1 MFASA
6 HGTAP
11 CPARGCESERFEW
24 NQSWLARLFVP
35 TFNLWRTHFG
45 RESHETHVAGFH
57 DRARTCELAGPGA
70 ADRAGAAGGTWPRRC
85 CSSRGTGTLGG
96 TAAGAPAPKPIPEQA
111 EHQVRA
117 QSLLGVDVS
126 NGQDTIGE
134 VSDLVVTDD
143 GRVDAI
149 VVGVGGFLGIGEKR
163 VALAWDSV
171 KLTEQDGGRVILVS
185 ATREQLEGMPT
196 YKTLEDKQAE
206 ADAAAAQQ
214 QMQQQQ
220 QGGVPSPGVAPPAP
234 APAPA
239 PSNQ

>member
-1 MFASA
+1 MRRVLLVSTAVLGLASLPA
-6 HGTAP
+6 LAQQAQPAP
-11 CPARGCESERFEW
+11 QGH
-24 NQSWLARLFVP
+24 Q
-35 TFNLWRTHFG
+35 
-45 RESHETHVAGFH
+45 
-57 DRARTCELAGPGA
+57 
-70 ADRAGAAGGTWPRRC
+70 
-85 CSSRGTGTLGG
+85 
-96 TAAGAPAPKPIPEQA
+96 APAVTGPAPEPIPEQA

-149 VVGVGGFLGIGEKR
+149 VVGIGGFLGIGEKP
-163 VALAWDSV
+163 VALAWDSI
-171 KLTEQDGGRVILVS
+171 KLTEQDGSRVILVS

-214 QMQQQQ
+214 QVQQQ
-220 QGGVPSPGVAPPAP
+220 QGLVPSPGVAPPAP
-234 APAPA
+234 APAP
-239 PSNQ
+239 SNQ

>member
-1 MFASA
+1 MRRVLLVSTAVLGLASLPA
-6 HGTAP
+6 LAQQAEPVQPAVPGT
-11 CPARGCESERFEW
+11 
-24 NQSWLARLFVP
+24 
-35 TFNLWRTHFG
+35 
-45 RESHETHVAGFH
+45 
-57 DRARTCELAGPGA
+57 GA
-70 ADRAGAAGGTWPRRC
+70 APAEAPAP
-85 CSSRGTGTLGG
+85 STGT
-96 TAAGAPAPKPIPEQA
+96 TAGAPAPKPIPEQA

-134 VSDLVVTDD
+134 VSDLVVTED
-143 GRVDAI
+143 GRVEAI
-149 VVGVGGFLGIGEKR
+149 VVGVGGFLGIGEKP

-171 KLTEQDGGRVILVS
+171 KLTEQDGSRVILVS

-214 QMQQQQ
+214 QVQQQQ
-220 QGGVPSPGVAPPAP
+220 QGLVPSPGVAPAAP
-234 APAPA
+234 APVPA

>member
-1 MFASA
+1 MKRALLVSTAVLGLASLPA
-6 HGTAP
+6 LAQQAEPVQPAP
-11 CPARGCESERFEW
+11 EG
-24 NQSWLARLFVP
+24 Q
-35 TFNLWRTHFG
+35 
-45 RESHETHVAGFH
+45 
-57 DRARTCELAGPGA
+57 
-70 ADRAGAAGGTWPRRC
+70 
-85 CSSRGTGTLGG
+85 
-96 TAAGAPAPKPIPEQA
+96 APAVTGPAPEPIPEQA

-143 GRVDAI
+143 GRVEAI
-149 VVGVGGFLGIGEKR
+149 VVGVGGFLGIGEKP

-171 KLTEQDGGRVILVS
+171 KLTEQDGSRVILVS

-214 QMQQQQ
+214 QVQQQQ
-220 QGGVPSPGVAPPAP
+220 QGLVPSPGVAPAAP
-234 APAPA
+234 APVPA

>member
-1 MFASA
+1 M
-6 HGTAP
+6 
-11 CPARGCESERFEW
+11 
-24 NQSWLARLFVP
+24 
-35 TFNLWRTHFG
+35 
-45 RESHETHVAGFH
+45 
-57 DRARTCELAGPGA
+57 
-70 ADRAGAAGGTWPRRC
+70 
-85 CSSRGTGTLGG
+85 
-96 TAAGAPAPKPIPEQA
+96 
-111 EHQVRA
+111 
-117 QSLLGVDVS
+117 S

-163 VALAWDSV
+163 VALAWDSI

-239 PSNQ
+239 PSNP

>member
-1 MFASA
+1 MKRVLLVSTAVLGLASLPA
-6 HGTAP
+6 LAQQAEPVPPAIPGT
-11 CPARGCESERFEW
+11 
-24 NQSWLARLFVP
+24 
-35 TFNLWRTHFG
+35 
-45 RESHETHVAGFH
+45 
-57 DRARTCELAGPGA
+57 GA
-70 ADRAGAAGGTWPRRC
+70 APAEAPAPSAGT
-85 CSSRGTGTLGG
+85 T
-96 TAAGAPAPKPIPEQA
+96 AGAPAPKPIPEQA

-134 VSDLVVTDD
+134 VSDLVVTED
-143 GRVDAI
+143 GRVEAI
-149 VVGVGGFLGIGEKR
+149 VVGVGGFLGIGEKP

-171 KLTEQDGGRVILVS
+171 KLTEQDGSRVILVS

-220 QGGVPSPGVAPPAP
+220 QQGVVPSPGVAPPAL

>member
-1 MFASA
+1 MRRILLVS
-6 HGTAP
+6 TAALGLAAL
-11 CPARGCESERFEW
+11 PA
-24 NQSWLARLFVP
+24 LAQQTEPVP
-35 TFNLWRTHFG
+35 PA
-45 RESHETHVAGFH
+45 V
-57 DRARTCELAGPGA
+57 P
-70 ADRAGAAGGTWPRRC
+70 
-85 CSSRGTGTLGG
+85 GTG
-96 TAAGAPAPKPIPEQA
+96 AEAPSAGAPVPKPIPEQT

-126 NGQDTIGE
+126 NGKETIGE

-171 KLTEQDGGRVILVS
+171 KFTEQDEGRVILVS

-214 QMQQQQ
+214 QMQQQ
-220 QGGVPSPGVAPPAP
+220 GGVPSPGVAPPAP

-239 PSNQ
+239 PSNP

>member
-1 MFASA
+1 MRRVLLVSTAVLGLASLPA
-6 HGTAP
+6 LAQQAEPVQPAAP
-11 CPARGCESERFEW
+11 D
-24 NQSWLARLFVP
+24 
-35 TFNLWRTHFG
+35 T
-45 RESHETHVAGFH
+45 
-57 DRARTCELAGPGA
+57 GA
-70 ADRAGAAGGTWPRRC
+70 APAEAPAPSAGT
-85 CSSRGTGTLGG
+85 T
-96 TAAGAPAPKPIPEQA
+96 AGAPAPKPIPEQA

-134 VSDLVVTDD
+134 VSDLVVTDE
-143 GRVDAI
+143 GRVEAI
-149 VVGVGGFLGIGEKR
+149 VVGVGGFLGIGQKS
-163 VALAWDSV
+163 VALAWDSI
-171 KLTEQDGGRVILVS
+171 KLTEQDGDRMILVS

-214 QMQQQQ
+214 QLQQQQ
-220 QGGVPSPGVAPPAP
+220 QGVAPGVGVAPAP

>member
-1 MFASA
+1 MA
-6 HGTAP
+6 HGSGKGWAWS
-11 CPARGCESERFEW
+11 CS
-24 NQSWLARLFVP
+24 VP
-35 TFNLWRTHFG
+35 TFVLWRTHLGG
-45 RESHETHVAGFH
+45 RAAMKRVLLVSTAVLGLASLPALAQQAEPVPPAIPGTG
-57 DRARTCELAGPGA
+57 AGPA
-70 ADRAGAAGGTWPRRC
+70 E
-85 CSSRGTGTLGG
+85 
-96 TAAGAPAPKPIPEQA
+96 APAPSAGTTAGVPAPQPIPEQA

-149 VVGVGGFLGIGEKR
+149 VVGVGGFLGIGEKL

-171 KLTEQDGGRVILVS
+171 KLTEQDGARVILVS
-185 ATREQLEGMPT
+185 TTREQLEGMPT

-214 QMQQQQ
+214 QVQQQ
-220 QGGVPSPGVAPPAP
+220 QGGMPSVGMAPPAPPPAP
-234 APAPA
+234 APAPQ
-239 PSNQ
+239 PGNQ

>member
-1 MFASA
+1 MRRMLLVSTAVLGLTSLPTLA
-6 HGTAP
+6 QQAEPVQPAVPGT
-11 CPARGCESERFEW
+11 
-24 NQSWLARLFVP
+24 
-35 TFNLWRTHFG
+35 
-45 RESHETHVAGFH
+45 
-57 DRARTCELAGPGA
+57 GA
-70 ADRAGAAGGTWPRRC
+70 APAEAPAP
-85 CSSRGTGTLGG
+85 STGT
-96 TAAGAPAPKPIPEQA
+96 TAGAPAPQPIPEQA

-134 VSDLVVTDD
+134 VSDLVVTED
-143 GRVDAI
+143 GQVEAI
-149 VVGVGGFLGIGEKR
+149 VVGVGGFLGIGQKR
-163 VALAWDSV
+163 VALAWDSI

-220 QGGVPSPGVAPPAP
+220 GGVPSVGVAPSAPAP

-239 PSNQ
+239 PSKP

>member
-1 MFASA
+1 M
-6 HGTAP
+6 
-11 CPARGCESERFEW
+11 
-24 NQSWLARLFVP
+24 P
-35 TFNLWRTHFG
+35 TFLLWRTHFG

-57 DRARTCELAGPGA
+57 GRARIGELAGPGA
-70 ADRAGAAGGTWPRRC
+70 ADRAGAAGGTWHRR
-85 CSSRGTGTLGG
+85 CSSRGTGRRT
-96 TAAGAPAPKPIPEQA
+96 TAGAPAPKPIPEQA

-143 GRVDAI
+143 GRVEAI

-163 VALAWDSV
+163 VALAWDSI

>member
-1 MFASA
+1 MRRMLLVSTAALGLASL
-6 HGTAP
+6 
-11 CPARGCESERFEW
+11 PA
-24 NQSWLARLFVP
+24 LAQQAEPVP
-35 TFNLWRTHFG
+35 PAVT
-45 RESHETHVAGFH
+45 
-57 DRARTCELAGPGA
+57 GPGA
-70 ADRAGAAGGTWPRRC
+70 AAPAEAPSAAT
-85 CSSRGTGTLGG
+85 T
-96 TAAGAPAPKPIPEQA
+96 AGAPAPKPIPEQA

-126 NGQDTIGE
+126 NGQDTIGK

-163 VALAWDSV
+163 VALAWDSI

-214 QMQQQQ
+214 QLQQQQ

>member
-1 MFASA
+1 MEQLHAQPEAANVKDLDGTS
-6 HGTAP
+6 HGWP
-11 CPARGCESERFEW
+11 GC
-24 NQSWLARLFVP
+24 LMP
-35 TFNLWRTHFG
+35 TFLLWRTHFG
-45 RESHETHVAGFH
+45 RESHETHVAGF
-57 DRARTCELAGPGA
+57 DGRARLGELAGPGA

-85 CSSRGTGTLGG
+85 SPAEAPAATT
-96 TAAGAPAPKPIPEQA
+96 AGAPAPKPIPEQA

-126 NGQDTIGE
+126 NGQDTIGK

-163 VALAWDSV
+163 VALAWDSI

-214 QMQQQQ
+214 QLQQQQ

>member
-1 MFASA
+1 MKRILLVSTAVLGLASM
-6 HGTAP
+6 
-11 CPARGCESERFEW
+11 PA
-24 NQSWLARLFVP
+24 LAQQAEP
-35 TFNLWRTHFG
+35 
-45 RESHETHVAGFH
+45 A
-57 DRARTCELAGPGA
+57 ARS
-70 ADRAGAAGGTWPRRC
+70 TWPRC
-85 CSSRGTGTLGG
+85 CPGRGTGTVGG
-96 TAAGAPAPKPIPEQA
+96 DHRRRAGAGADPGQA

-134 VSDLVVTDD
+134 VSDLVVTED
-143 GRVDAI
+143 GRVEAI

-163 VALAWDSV
+163 VALAWDSI
-171 KLTEQDGGRVILVS
+171 KLTEQDGARVILVS

-220 QGGVPSPGVAPPAP
+220 QGVVPSPGVAPPAP

>member
-1 MFASA
+1 MRRMLLVSTTVLGLASL
-6 HGTAP
+6 
-11 CPARGCESERFEW
+11 PA
-24 NQSWLARLFVP
+24 LAQQTEPVP
-35 TFNLWRTHFG
+35 PA
-45 RESHETHVAGFH
+45 VP
-57 DRARTCELAGPGA
+57 GPGA
-70 ADRAGAAGGTWPRRC
+70 AAPAEAPAP
-85 CSSRGTGTLGG
+85 SAG

-111 EHQVRA
+111 EDQIRA
-117 QSLLGVDVS
+117 QSMLGIDVS
-126 NGQDTIGE
+126 NGQDTIGK

-149 VVGVGGFLGIGEKR
+149 VVGVGGFLGIGQKR
-163 VALAWDSV
+163 VALAWNSV
-171 KLTEQDGGRVILVS
+171 KLTEQDGGPVILVS

-220 QGGVPSPGVAPPAP
+220 GGVPSVGVAPSAPAP

-239 PSNQ
+239 PSKP

>member
-1 MFASA
+1 MKRVLLVS
-6 HGTAP
+6 TAVIGLTSL
-11 CPARGCESERFEW
+11 PA
-24 NQSWLARLFVP
+24 LAQQAEPVQP
-35 TFNLWRTHFG
+35 APEGQAPAVT
-45 RESHETHVAGFH
+45 
-57 DRARTCELAGPGA
+57 
-70 ADRAGAAGGTWPRRC
+70 
-85 CSSRGTGTLGG
+85 
-96 TAAGAPAPKPIPEQA
+96 APAPEPIPEQA

-143 GRVDAI
+143 GRVEAI
-149 VVGVGGFLGIGEKR
+149 VVGVGGFLGIGEKP
-163 VALAWDSV
+163 VALAWDSI
-171 KLTEQDGGRVILVS
+171 KLTEQDGSRVILVS

-214 QMQQQQ
+214 QVQQQQQQ
-220 QGGVPSPGVAPPAP
+220 QGGVPSPGVAPPTT
-234 APAPA
+234 APA